1 MARILNDCRD
11 LAVHRLLL
19 SFSSVLDRVGDVLMD
34 RASKTDIRD
43 EQQMFLDARQA
54 LKTERANLMADF
66 EKKLRRTI
74 DDRIAGKEEQKAD
87 FSKIDSTM
95 LTLVDTSSMDESVI
109 TGNIIRVVEN
119 LCHDE
124 LLSLNRGIGHL
135 LGRPDLETPD
145 NPLAPSTIVLAFSDA
160 LKNVK
165 TENRI
170 KFQILKELNQAP
182 LSDINAIY
190 GDLNRHLT
198 NLRVMPS
205 AASRGMAHRAGGRP
219 GGPGTPPPAPPAS
232 PEVDV
237 MALFRRMA
245 SQGSFP
251 MAGRAPAPQ
260 PSYGQPQMPPGF
272 PGFAGA
278 APPAPA
284 GALPQ
289 IDFGSAISGK
299 SPCGAPG
306 APPPIG
312 MPCGIP

>member
-1 MARILNDCRD
+1 MTKILNDCRD

-19 SFSSVLDRVGDVLMD
+19 SFSSVLDRVSDVLMD

-74 DDRIAGKEEQKAD
+74 DDRVAGKEEVKAD

-135 LGRPDLETPD
+135 LGKPDLETPD
-145 NPLAPSTIVLAFSDA
+145 NPLAPSTIVHAFSDA
-160 LKNVK
+160 LKGVK

-190 GDLNRHLT
+190 ADLNRHLT
-198 NLRVMPS
+198 NLRMMPS
-205 AASRGMAHRAGGRP
+205 GRGMPHRAADRGRP
-219 GGPGTPPPAPPAS
+219 GAPGAPPQQAAPPAS

-245 SQGSFP
+245 SQGS
-251 MAGRAPAPQ
+251 
-260 PSYGQPQMPPGF
+260 
-272 PGFAGA
+272 
-278 APPAPA
+278 
-284 GALPQ
+284 
-289 IDFGSAISGK
+289 
-299 SPCGAPG
+299 
-306 APPPIG
+306 
-312 MPCGIP
+312 